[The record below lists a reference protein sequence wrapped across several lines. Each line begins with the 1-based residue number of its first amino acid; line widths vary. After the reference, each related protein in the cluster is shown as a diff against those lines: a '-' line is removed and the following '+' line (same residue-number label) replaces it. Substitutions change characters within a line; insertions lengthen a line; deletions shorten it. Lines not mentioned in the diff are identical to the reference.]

1 MNRRNFVAESMSAGL
16 LVASTGGRICAAA
29 AQQNLWCS
37 VRECLSPAVARFS
50 ASSLRARGFRR
61 YMPIG
66 RPQRRAVGQA
76 SALAW
81 RMADPRRDSAPHVF
95 SGAASRPICLSG
107 KSRGRSWFST
117 SRLQDRLEF
126 EFLQRFSPAPTRWL
140 IDVACR
146 QARLFPQAHRIAG
159 FQRRGEPFGKC
170 RGPSIARRGKRSR
183 NQRVKSGRSDR
194 DQDEAENQSAHVTL
208 LGA

>member
-1 MNRRNFVAESMSAGL
+1 MNRRNFVAESISAGL
-16 LVASTGGRICAAA
+16 LVASTGGRVCAAA
-29 AQQNLWCS
+29 AQQNHWCS
-37 VRECLSPAVARFS
+37 EGMPF
-50 ASSLRARGFRR
+50 ASSRALLSFLAARQGIPAIHAF
-61 YMPIG
+61 G

-81 RMADPRRDSAPHVF
+81 RMADPRRDSAPPVF
-95 SGAASRPICLSG
+95 SGATSRPICLSG

-117 SRLQDRLEF
+117 ARLQDRLEF
-126 EFLQRFSPAPTRWL
+126 KFLQRFPPAPTRWS

-146 QARLFPQAHRIAG
+146 QARLFPQAHGIAG

-170 RGPSIARRGKRSR
+170 RGLGIARSGKRSR